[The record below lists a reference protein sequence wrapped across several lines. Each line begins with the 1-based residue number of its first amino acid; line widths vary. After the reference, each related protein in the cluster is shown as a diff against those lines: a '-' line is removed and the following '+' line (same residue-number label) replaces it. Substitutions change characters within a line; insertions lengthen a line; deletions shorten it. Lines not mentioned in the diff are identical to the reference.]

1 MPSKSPQNPPK
12 HLRHPGLPLR
22 ILIDSS
28 QARATLVEWDSG
40 ARSEEMSHEQQQG
53 YFSNLLTFFFHAVAV
68 PMPCKVASATLI
80 SSPNNG
86 DHLRPNGHNHLWRLR
101 LSAGWARLCLE
112 AIMQR
117 ISPVYVSYSVAMQPH
132 HPTRDHESP
141 RGFRFS
147 SLYEDKASPQ
157 KTEEYNIAYML
168 VSSGNNARIEQTL

>member
-1 MPSKSPQNPPK
+1 MPGKV
-12 HLRHPGLPLR
+12 
-22 ILIDSS
+22 
-28 QARATLVEWDSG
+28 AYATL
-40 ARSEEMSHEQQQG
+40 
-53 YFSNLLTFFFHAVAV
+53 L
-68 PMPCKVASATLI
+68 

-86 DHLRPNGHNHLWRLR
+86 DHLRPNGHNHRNFSSSTLVGRLQ

-147 SLYEDKASPQ
+147 SLYEDKAYPQ
-157 KTEEYNIAYML
+157 KPEEYKFAYML
-168 VSSGNNARIEQTL
+168 DSSGNNARIEQTL